1 MVRSAHRL
9 HSLVVSR
16 VVCYSRNYS
25 CSGIDNPGKAVDDKI
40 CQKRDIVT
48 RMECQPG

>member
-1 MVRSAHRL
+1 MVGSAHRL

-25 CSGIDNPGKAVDDKI
+25 CSGIDNPGKAVWLIKYAR
-40 CQKRDIVT
+40 KET
-48 RMECQPG
+48 